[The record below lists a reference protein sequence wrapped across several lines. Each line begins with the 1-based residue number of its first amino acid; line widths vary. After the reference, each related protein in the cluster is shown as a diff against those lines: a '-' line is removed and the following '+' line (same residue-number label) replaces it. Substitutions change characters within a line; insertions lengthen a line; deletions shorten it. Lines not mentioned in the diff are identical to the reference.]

1 MINGWLCPIFQ
12 ERLEEELFS
21 PEKAAPDHLRDVVSF
36 APYFISFEGEGLVV
50 KCSPFRLSNSCTFD
64 ILWREALGRTAH
76 CRAGLDSLHPFV
88 YSQAPRLQ

>member
-1 MINGWLCPIFQ
+1 MGGSAQFFQ

-50 KCSPFRLSNSCTFD
+50 
-64 ILWREALGRTAH
+64 
-76 CRAGLDSLHPFV
+76 
-88 YSQAPRLQ
+88 